1 MVKGPHDGG
10 AARVCVVEQSVQVRQ
25 EPVACLHGDTRL
37 LGHIGARETTRVLTL
52 EESNEEIHGNWK

>member
-25 EPVACLHGDTRL
+25 EPVARLHGDTGL
-37 LGHIGARETTRVLTL
+37 LGHVGAGETSRVLTL
-52 EESNEEIHGNWK
+52 AGSK